1 MARLA
6 SVPFLG
12 PGGAGQPS
20 GIVEDGAKEVII
32 VGSELGD
39 IGTQDL
45 GVPGSRMARAQRTIA
60 HRIGCVGIG
69 LHGGRKVSLTLLPAA
84 ADTGVMFVRT
94 DLPGRPVIPAVAD
107 RVGDTTMCTA
117 LVGPDDAKVATVE
130 HLMAAFALAEIDNV
144 TVELDGPEVPIMDG
158 SAAPFLFLLECAG
171 VREQDRPLRRIEVIK
186 PVVVEAAGKMARLDP
201 APFTSFAASI
211 EFDHPAVGAQ
221 ALAVPFEPKRLA
233 RVLGPARTFGFAA
246 DIEQL
251 RAMGLARGG
260 SLDNAVVVGPD
271 GVLNPGGLR
280 FADEFVRHKLLDA
293 IGDTFLAGAPILGRW
308 TGHRAGHA
316 LHVKLVRAL
325 LADRTAWRYVEDAE
339 EAGPAETGRMHQPA
353 PIAASA

>member
-1 MARLA
+1 MII
-6 SVPFLG
+6 
-12 PGGAGQPS
+12 AGSQRDEA
-20 GIVEDGAKEVII
+20 GN
-32 VGSELGD
+32 
-39 IGTQDL
+39 QDL
-45 GVPGSRMARAQRTIA
+45 GVRASRSARAQRTIA

-69 LHGGRKVSLTLLPAA
+69 LHGGRKVSLNLLPAA
-84 ADTGVMFVRT
+84 PDTGVMFVRT

-117 LVGPDDAKVATVE
+117 LVGPDDVKVATIE
-130 HLMAAFALAEIDNV
+130 HLMAALALAEIDNV

-186 PVVVEAAGKMARLDP
+186 PVVVEAAGKFARLDP
-201 APFTSFAASI
+201 APFTSFSASI
-211 EFDHPAVGAQ
+211 DFAHPAVGTQ
-221 ALAVPFEPKRLA
+221 SLSLPFEPRRLA

-260 SLDNAVVVGPD
+260 SLDNAVVVGPE

-280 FADEFVRHKLLDA
+280 FPDEFVRHKLLDA
-293 IGDTFLAGAPILGRW
+293 VGDTHLAGAPIVGRW

-325 LADRTAWRYVEDAE
+325 LADRSAWRYVEDLDAE
-339 EAGPAETGRMHQPA
+339 QSLDVAQHAAAQPV
-353 PIAASA
+353 AASA

>member
-1 MARLA
+1 M
-6 SVPFLG
+6 
-12 PGGAGQPS
+12 
-20 GIVEDGAKEVII
+20 II
-32 VGSELGD
+32 VGSQQGE
-39 IGTQDL
+39 IGTRDL
-45 GVPGSRMARAQRTIA
+45 DVRESRAPRAQRTIA

-84 ADTGVMFVRT
+84 ADTGIMFVRT
-94 DLPGRPVIPAVAD
+94 DLPGRPVIPAVAE

-117 LVGPDDAKVATVE
+117 LIGPDDAKVATIE

-186 PVVVEAAGKMARLDP
+186 PVVVEAAGKFARLDP
-201 APFTSFAASI
+201 APFTSFSASI
-211 EFDHPAVGAQ
+211 EFDHPTVGAQ
-221 ALAVPFEPKRLA
+221 ALTVPFEPRRLS
-233 RVLGPARTFGFAA
+233 RVLGAARTFGFAA

-251 RAMGLARGG
+251 RARGLARGG
-260 SLDNAVVVGPD
+260 SLENAVVVGPD

-280 FADEFVRHKLLDA
+280 FPDEFVRHKLLDA
-293 IGDTFLAGAPILGRW
+293 VGDTFLAGAPIIGRW

-325 LADRTAWRYVEDAE
+325 LADRTAWRYVDDAE
-339 EAGPAETGRMHQPA
+339 DDVTMQDMPSRTAMPV
-353 PIAASA
+353 AASA

>member
-1 MARLA
+1 MN
-6 SVPFLG
+6 
-12 PGGAGQPS
+12 
-20 GIVEDGAKEVII
+20 I
-32 VGSELGD
+32 VGSQRNE

-45 GVPGSRMARAQRTIA
+45 GVRESRSARAQRTIA

-107 RVGDTTMCTA
+107 RVADTTMCTA
-117 LVGPDDAKVATVE
+117 LVGADDAKVATVE

-221 ALAVPFEPKRLA
+221 SLAVPFEPARLA

-260 SLDNAVVVGPD
+260 SLDNAVVVGPE

-280 FADEFVRHKLLDA
+280 FPDEFVRHKMLDA
-293 IGDTFLAGAPILGRW
+293 IGDTFLAGAPIIGRW

-325 LADRTAWRYVEDAE
+325 LADRSAWRYVDDAD
-339 EAGPAETGRMHQPA
+339 EAVDLRSGRSSRVAEPV
-353 PIAASA
+353 AASA

>member
-1 MARLA
+1 MRSQRGDHGAQDEVVLESRFAR
-6 SVPFLG
+6 V
-12 PGGAGQPS
+12 
-20 GIVEDGAKEVII
+20 
-32 VGSELGD
+32 
-39 IGTQDL
+39 
-45 GVPGSRMARAQRTIA
+45 QRTIA

-69 LHGGRKVSLTLLPAA
+69 LHSGHKVALTLRPGAVDA
-84 ADTGVMFVRT
+84 GVVFVRT
-94 DLPGRPVIPAVAD
+94 DLSGRPVIPAVAE

-117 LVGPDDAKVATVE
+117 LVGGDGVKVATIE
-130 HLMAAFALAEIDNV
+130 HLMAALALAEVDNV
-144 TVELDGPEVPIMDG
+144 IVELDGPEVPIMDG
-158 SAAPFLFLLECAG
+158 SAGPFLFLLECAG
-171 VREQDRPLRRIEVIK
+171 IHKQDRPVRRIEVIK
-186 PVVVEAAGKMARLDP
+186 PVMVEAAGKFARLDP
-201 APFTSFAASI
+201 APVTSFTAEI
-211 EFDHPAVGAQ
+211 GFDHPAVGEQ
-221 ALAVPFEPKRLA
+221 SRTVQFEPGYLA

-293 IGDTFLAGAPILGRW
+293 IGDTYLAGAPIIGRW

-325 LADRTAWRYVEDAE
+325 LADRTAWRYAVDAE
-339 EAGPAETGRMHQPA
+339 EEVEIRPKRAPA
-353 PIAASA
+353 PMRVAASA